1 MFLVKFTMG
10 ISKITRNFQ
19 VTLPKDIRELKDF
32 RVGEKVLFVVEGDKI
47 DLLKMDKNI
56 VKEAAGLW
64 AGMKETGTEYESRLR
79 KGWVKRQA
87 K

>member
-1 MFLVKFTMG
+1 MG

-19 VTLPKDIRELKDF
+19 ITLPKDVRELKDF
-32 RVGEKVLFVVEGDKI
+32 RVGEKVLFVVEGDRVDIVKI
-47 DLLKMDKNI
+47 DKNI

-64 AGMKETGTEYESRLR
+64 AGMKETGVEYETRVR
-79 KGWVKRQA
+79 KEWTKRQL

>member
-1 MFLVKFTMG
+1 MG

-19 VTLPKDIRELKDF
+19 VTLPKDVRELKNF
-32 RVGEKVLFVVEGDKI
+32 RVGEKVLFVVEGDRVDI
-47 DLLKMDKNI
+47 IKMDKNI

-64 AGMKETGTEYESRLR
+64 AGTKKTGIEYENRLR
-79 KGWVKRQA
+79 KEWVKRL